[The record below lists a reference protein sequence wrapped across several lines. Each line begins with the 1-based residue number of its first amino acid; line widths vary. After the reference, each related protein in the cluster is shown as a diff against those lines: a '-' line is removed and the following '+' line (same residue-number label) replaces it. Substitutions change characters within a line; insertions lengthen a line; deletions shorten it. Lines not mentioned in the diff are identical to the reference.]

1 MASLIFR
8 CVVRQIE
15 RGGLPKTRRA
25 GWKALYGALG
35 RFWRDDDWRFMNY
48 GWLPPADAAPIPL
61 APEDEPDRPFIGLYD
76 HAARGLPLEGA
87 HVLEIGSGRG
97 GGTRYVAKYF
107 EPDKAIGVDFSP
119 AAVTLARRISGGASN
134 LAFAV
139 GDAEAL
145 TFPDGAFDVALNIES
160 SHCYGDM
167 AAFAREAFR
176 VLKPGGRLGWA
187 DMRAKGA
194 VAETD
199 LHFTNAGFVT
209 ERSEAISEGV
219 VRALDAA
226 QDRKRRRIER
236 LPVLRRFLREFAGMQ
251 GSILYR
257 GLKTGDV
264 VYMSRR
270 FVKPE

>member
-1 MASLIFR
+1 MASLLFR
-8 CVVRQIE
+8 YVVRQIE
-15 RGGLPKTRRA
+15 RGALPKTRRA

-48 GWLPPADAAPIPL
+48 GWLPPADAQPIPL
-61 APEDEPDRPFIGLYD
+61 EAADEPDRPFIGLYD
-76 HAARGLPLEGA
+76 HVARGLPLA
-87 HVLEIGSGRG
+87 DARVLEIGSGRG

-107 EPDKAIGVDFSP
+107 DPAEAIGVDFSP
-119 AAVTLARRISGGASN
+119 TAVTLARRISADAPN

-139 GDAEAL
+139 GYAEAL
-145 TFPDGAFDVALNIES
+145 TFADGAFDIVLNVES

-167 AAFAREAFR
+167 AAFAREAYR

-194 VAETD
+194 AAETD
-199 LHFTNAGFVT
+199 AHFAAAGFVA
-209 ERSEAISEGV
+209 ERSEIISEGV

-236 LPVLRRFLREFAGMQ
+236 LPVMRRFLREFAGME

-257 GLKTGDV
+257 GLKSGDV